1 LLLVVLFSVKSTLAL
16 QKLFLS
22 VSEERVETEAGNEAA
37 AAAAAAGKS
46 D

>member
-1 LLLVVLFSVKSTLAL
+1 VFAAKSTLIL

-22 VSEERVETEAGNEAA
+22 VSEERVEVESNNEAA
-37 AAAAAAGKS
+37 VAAGKS